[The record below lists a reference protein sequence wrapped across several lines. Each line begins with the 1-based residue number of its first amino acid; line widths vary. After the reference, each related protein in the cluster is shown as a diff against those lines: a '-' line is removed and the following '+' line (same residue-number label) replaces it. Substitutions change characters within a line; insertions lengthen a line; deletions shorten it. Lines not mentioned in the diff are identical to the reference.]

1 MFKLLFGVQL
11 NDEMF
16 FDRNINF
23 LTSRVTVNFAA
34 EIFSVLNQPCRNGF
48 AGKSFSH
55 AFEIFFGTAAFHNG
69 NNVAC
74 FYQSG
79 RNIKAFAVN
88 GDMAVSYNLT
98 SLTAGVCK
106 TKTEY
111 NVVNSSFQ
119 KDEQVFTGD
128 AFHFFSSVVVAAEL
142 FFQQAINKFCFLL
155 FS

>member
-48 AGKSFSH
+48 TGKSFSH

-88 GDMAVSYNLT
+88 GRVLQS
-98 SLTAGVCK
+98 
-106 TKTEY
+106 
-111 NVVNSSFQ
+111 
-119 KDEQVFTGD
+119 DEPDGGCLQDQDGIQRCQ
-128 AFHFFSSVVVAAEL
+128 FFFPEG
-142 FFQQAINKFCFLL
+142 
-155 FS
+155 